1 MNVKWFMTARC
12 IQYPLRAVRGMRRGC
27 RVIRASPHPSARKP
41 GLCAPVPFPH
51 VCTMVS
57 KILPPGVRGRRS
69 IIKTDVANS
78 ITECLSIQQ
87 RMSNFVPIMGF

>member
-1 MNVKWFMTARC
+1 MVYNSSLHPMSFAGGTWHAT
-12 IQYPLRAVRGMRRGC
+12 GC